1 MSDKTQQRLIK
12 MVTMLMR
19 IGVIAYLFTVL
30 FPYIENPGFTNT
42 FGNWTLRWFLIIL
55 LASAALLLL
64 VVARKYFLV
73 YGFFMVFLAAM
84 FHMFLILLK
93 SSPIPDVFTHF
104 FIASISVYFMTRDIR
119 TTLSSGHK
127 HRKSKS

>member
-1 MSDKTQQRLIK
+1 MSDNKQRLIK
-12 MVTMLMR
+12 MVTILMR
-19 IGVIAYLFTVL
+19 VGVIAYLFTVL
-30 FPYIENPGFTNT
+30 FPYIEDPGFANT

-84 FHMFLILLK
+84 YNMFLILLK
-93 SSPIPDVFTHF
+93 PSPIPDVFTHF
-104 FIASISVYFMTRDIR
+104 FIASLAVYFMTRDTR
-119 TTLSSGHK
+119 AAQSSGRKHHK
-127 HRKSKS
+127 NKS